1 VNPSECV
8 ANHFKTKQPHI
19 DSTIKKAL
27 KNDSSFDV
35 SSSLLFD
42 SQPNVS
48 KNANS
53 AFSVISE
60 ARRSSLLLKLQVRPY
75 SVIYFVKVGA
85 KIQHHS

>member
-1 VNPSECV
+1 MGHASGGNSICNKVLKVNPSECV
-8 ANHFKTKQPHI
+8 TNHFKTKQPHI

-48 KNANS
+48 
-53 AFSVISE
+53 
-60 ARRSSLLLKLQVRPY
+60 
-75 SVIYFVKVGA
+75 
-85 KIQHHS
+85 